1 MTQKKKHLLQDF
13 IFLLISIAFAVALV
27 ESGIAQ
33 EFIQSLDG
41 YTWLGILLAGMFFT
55 SVFTTAPAIALLA
68 EFSLSVPVPVVA
80 LVGGA
85 GAVLGDYVIFAF
97 VKDRISKD
105 MRFLFSFSKHKRFTK
120 IFQTKLFRF
129 FLPFLGALIIASPFP
144 DEIGITLLG
153 MSKMKDS
160 RFFIVSFVMN
170 TLGIL
175 AIGLIAQ
182 NL

>member
-1 MTQKKKHLLQDF
+1 MQDLT
-13 IFLLISIAFAVALV
+13 FLLISITFAVLLVKSGVAL
-27 ESGIAQ
+27 

-41 YTWLGILLAGMFFT
+41 YKWLGILIAGMFFT
-55 SVFTTAPAIALLA
+55 SVFTTAPAIALLG
-68 EFSLSVPVPVVA
+68 EFALSTPAPIVA
-80 LVGGA
+80 IIGGA
-85 GAVLGDYVIFAF
+85 GAVLGDYIIFAF

-105 MRFLFSFSKHKRFTK
+105 MKFLFSFSKHKRFAK
-120 IFQTKLFRF
+120 IFQTRLFKF

-160 RFFIVSFVMN
+160 RFFLISFVMN